1 MASGEEGSGPTNLD
15 RGNGPLQNLL
25 EHEGEDVNYNDR
37 LYHEFLQSHFESD
50 PPLNPNL
57 PPFVAEPNPNITISN
72 ENISTP
78 STMPPPSDEFYA
90 DEEEK
95 PLKSDLFR
103 VHMKK
108 IELDDGTIKIMCN
121 YCPKTYKAV
130 KSFGYGTY
138 WNHVKRNHPSEL
150 VKASN
155 QGQISRYGT
164 STNQLFHYM
173 SEKNKEELATMVVVE
188 HLPFSFE
195 CLQDY
200 LTHYYNSLGIETDVL
215 RCCNSVKTLLYEL
228 YDEYL
233 KIYGPSLNISVSQP
247 QPTSDGTTS
256 SSQFKLKSLGD
267 RLFSQR
273 AKKLRASSSS
283 SNTHSELDRFLEA
296 NHVFLEDKFSIQGW
310 WKDYEQE
317 YPILAIIA
325 KQILGTPVSTV
336 AVEQEFSVGGNILDP
351 RRSVLCPQ
359 SLEAQAC
366 VDDWTKAKFRQQ
378 ELEPEIVN
386 DFFEDDQTTGTE
398 GSE

>member
-1 MASGEEGSGPTNLD
+1 MASGGEGSGPTNLD
-15 RGNGPLQNLL
+15 RGKGPLQNLL

-50 PPLNPNL
+50 H
-57 PPFVAEPNPNITISN
+57 
-72 ENISTP
+72 
-78 STMPPPSDEFYA
+78 EFDA

-155 QGQISRYGT
+155 QGQISR
-164 STNQLFHYM
+164 
-173 SEKNKEELATMVVVE
+173 
-188 HLPFSFE
+188 
-195 CLQDY
+195 
-200 LTHYYNSLGIETDVL
+200 
-215 RCCNSVKTLLYEL
+215 
-228 YDEYL
+228 
-233 KIYGPSLNISVSQP
+233 
-247 QPTSDGTTS
+247 
-256 SSQFKLKSLGD
+256 
-267 RLFSQR
+267 

-296 NHVFLEDKFSIQGW
+296 NH
-310 WKDYEQE
+310 DYEQE
-317 YPILAIIA
+317 YPNLAIIA
-325 KQILGTPVSTV
+325 KPILGTPVSTV
-336 AVEQEFSVGGNILDP
+336 AVEQEFSAGGNILDL

-386 DFFEDDQTTGTE
+386 DFFEDDQTMGTE